1 MQIIHRK
8 KPTKTHAKTSDV
20 VLIQHEAPTKTRVKT
35 FDLVLTAILSTLVL
49 VSTVFINIKLPIGQG
64 GLIHLGTAALFIVA
78 ILFGPK
84 KGALAGSIGMGL
96 FDIFGGWIIWA
107 PTTIIARAL
116 QGYIVGKIAWSKGH
130 RGDSVRLN
138 ILAAVVSTP
147 VMLAVYYVGQG
158 IMYWNWV
165 APLASV
171 PGDIIQSV
179 VGLLVAIPLCLA
191 LKKTTFFRKKF

>member
-1 MQIIHRK
+1 MQTIQRHT
-8 KPTKTHAKTSDV
+8 PTKPS
-20 VLIQHEAPTKTRVKT
+20 IKT

-49 VSTVFINIKLPIGQG
+49 VSTAFINIKLPIGQG

-84 KGALAGSIGMGL
+84 KGALAGAIGMGL

-130 RGDSVRLN
+130 RGDHVRLN
-138 ILAAVVSTP
+138 ILAALISTP
-147 VMLAVYYVGQG
+147 VMLAVYYIGQA
-158 IMYWNWV
+158 IMYKNWV

-171 PGDIIQSV
+171 PGDIIQSA
-179 VGLLVAIPLCLA
+179 VGLLIAIPLCLA
-191 LKKTTFFRKKF
+191 LSKTPFFRKKFLK

>member
-1 MQIIHRK
+1 MQIIQRK
-8 KPTKTHAKTSDV
+8 KQSETDL
-20 VLIQHEAPTKTRVKT
+20 VLIQNQTKTRVKT

-49 VSTVFINIKLPIGQG
+49 VTTMFINIKLPIGQG
-64 GLIHLGTAALFIVA
+64 GLIHLGTATLFIVA

-84 KGALAGSIGMGL
+84 KGALAGAIGMGL

-116 QGYIVGKIAWSKGH
+116 QGYIVGKIAWSNGH
-130 RGDSVRLN
+130 RGDSVKLN
-138 ILAAVVSTP
+138 ILAAVASTP
-147 VMLAVYYVGQG
+147 VMLAVYYIGQG
-158 IMYWNWV
+158 IMYNNWV
-165 APLASV
+165 APLASI

-191 LKKTTFFRKKF
+191 LKKTPFFRKKFY